1 MNGNIR
7 SLSLLFAM
15 GKHAEYDIIEALI
28 GNKATINIY
37 KLLDARYPITDGKDI
52 SKLVDVLNL
61 KTDLDKIMFYT
72 KYKQNLKFAENIIL
86 SNMGMPPVLSL
97 KLLTYCKVAQLYG
110 NVNTLVDNRVL
121 PPIYWTK

>member
-37 KLLDARYPITDGKDI
+37 KLLDARYPITDVKDI

>member
-1 MNGNIR
+1 MNGNSR
-7 SLSLLFAM
+7 SLALLIAM
-15 GKHAEYDIIEALI
+15 GKHGGYDIIDALI
-28 GNKATINIY
+28 TKKDTINIY
-37 KLLDARYPITDGKDI
+37 KLLDARYPIKDVKDI

-72 KYKQNLKFAENIIL
+72 KYKQNFEFAENIIL

-110 NVNTLVDNRVL
+110 NVDTLVDNRVL

>member
-37 KLLDARYPITDGKDI
+37 KLLDARYPITEVKDI
-52 SKLVDVLNL
+52 SKLVDILNL
-61 KTDLDKIMFYT
+61 KTDLDKLMFYT
-72 KYKQNLKFAENIIL
+72 KYKQNFEFAENIIL

-110 NVNTLVDNRVL
+110 DINTLVDNRML
-121 PPIYWTK
+121 PPIYW